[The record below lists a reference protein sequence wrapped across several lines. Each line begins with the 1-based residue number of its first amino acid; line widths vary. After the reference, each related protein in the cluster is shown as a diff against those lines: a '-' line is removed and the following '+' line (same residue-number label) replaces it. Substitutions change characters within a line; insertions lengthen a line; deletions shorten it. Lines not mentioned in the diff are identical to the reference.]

1 VIPPEKLKEIAFD
14 TLYCGTM
21 TGKDEIEEQL
31 IELGIPKEKINK
43 SYAEISVE
51 ARRIFLKCFSDEV
64 YRYGISGNVA
74 EAGVYRGDFAKF
86 INEYFPDRIC
96 YLFDTFEGFDERD
109 FKYEE
114 NPSLTQVTY
123 MDNPDLAKM
132 MHKMPNPDKIYVRKG
147 YFPETAETLKDQ
159 FVFVNLDMDLYMPTL
174 NGLKV
179 FYPLMVKNG
188 VILVHDYISTV
199 YPNVRQAVEDY
210 ETELGI
216 SLNKIPIGDD
226 LSLAIIK

>member
-1 VIPPEKLKEIAFD
+1 
-14 TLYCGTM
+14 M
-21 TGKDEIEEQL
+21 

-51 ARRIFLKCFSDEV
+51 ARRIFLKCFADEV
-64 YRYGISGNVA
+64 YSYGIFGNVA

-86 INEYFPDRIC
+86 INEYFPDRVC

-114 NPSLTQVTY
+114 KPSLINVTY
-123 MDNPDLAKM
+123 MDNPDLDKM
-132 MHKMPNPDKIYVRKG
+132 MHKMPNPDKVEVRKG
-147 YFPETAETLKDQ
+147 YFPETAVAPKEQ
-159 FVFVNLDMDLYMPTL
+159 FVFVNLDMGLYLPTL
-174 NGLKV
+174 NGLRI

-188 VILVHDYISTV
+188 VILIHDYISTI

-210 ETELGI
+210 ENELGA